1 MTGWQEWPARHRLEA
16 LANAPEG
23 GEAENG
29 SLIAAELAVFV
40 ERIDANAPEAF
51 PEAIDSV
58 VRSLVAQRPTSAPV
72 LTLANAVFLTIDRGP
87 ATVIAEVR
95 AVAERL
101 RTSVG
106 ILATMGAAFIPDG
119 GSVLAHG
126 TSSSVRQLLETA
138 AGDKKFRVMCG
149 TGWDGAGR
157 LFASDLADAGI
168 SVELVD
174 QDLVVDSLLGVD
186 LIITGASAFGP
197 VTMINTVGTDVLVR
211 EAAGLDL
218 RALLVAS
225 ADKALP
231 ARLFARAAAA
241 VAGMPGLE
249 VVGLEHFEAIV
260 TELGVLDP
268 AAAGRLA
275 ERREVA
281 PQLAE
286 RDYRG

>member
-1 MTGWQEWPARHRLEA
+1 VTGWQDWPARRRLDA
-16 LANAPEG
+16 LTSAPHG

-51 PEAIDSV
+51 PEAIDTV
-58 VRSLVAQRPTSAPV
+58 VRSIVARRPTSAPL
-72 LTLANAVFLTIDRGP
+72 LTLANAVFLTLDRGP
-87 ATVIAEVR
+87 ETVIAEVR
-95 AVAERL
+95 SVAERL

-126 TSSSVRQLLETA
+126 TSSSVRRLLERA
-138 AGDKKFRVMCG
+138 SVDKKFRVMCG
-149 TGWDGAGR
+149 PGWDGGGR

-186 LIITGASAFGP
+186 LIVTGASAFGP
-197 VTMINTVGTDVLVR
+197 ETMINTVGTDVLVR
-211 EAAGLDL
+211 EAAGVDL
-218 RALLVAS
+218 RALLVTS

-231 ARLFARAAAA
+231 ARLFDRAAAA
-241 VAGMPGLE
+241 AGLEDLE
-249 VVGLEHFEAIV
+249 VVPLVYFEAIV

-281 PQLAE
+281 PQLA
-286 RDYRG
+286 